1 MLFRNGMN
9 SLLEVFLEVIKQLCI
24 NCRVSFKSITLYNN
38 CDQKRSDFIRSIL
51 RMKFIISTRFGGALD
66 FKQCCMK
73 ISFFS
78 HYWLKLSSLFRKK
91 IFCGIQTYSCDKIHL
106 IQWYNNEDGEKSVWG
121 VKGTKNKRFPPK
133 ERALASSIPSSFLY
147 GAMWNEPCWK
157 NT

>member
-1 MLFRNGMN
+1 MVMLFRNGMN
-9 SLLEVFLEVIKQLCI
+9 LLLEVFLEVIKQLCI

-78 HYWLKLSSLFRKK
+78 HY
-91 IFCGIQTYSCDKIHL
+91 
-106 IQWYNNEDGEKSVWG
+106 
-121 VKGTKNKRFPPK
+121 
-133 ERALASSIPSSFLY
+133 
-147 GAMWNEPCWK
+147 
-157 NT
+157 